1 MKQTPLF
8 CRLVAVTALCYSG
21 FALAHDG
28 TINVTG
34 TINDNTCSVSADS
47 KALTVSMQDVANR
60 QFARAGDGGPWQPFV
75 LHLERC
81 GGAAKQVSVTF
92 AGTADTAD
100 PELLATGSGSD
111 AAQGVA
117 IALYDRD
124 KTPIP
129 INSSAEVTTLTP
141 HQAKVD
147 LPFYARYMAN
157 GETVRTGRASATATF
172 SLVYD

>member
-1 MKQTPLF
+1 MKQIPFL
-8 CRLVAVTALCYSG
+8 CHLAAVTALCCAGS
-21 FALAHDG
+21 ALAHDG

-34 TINDNTCSVSADS
+34 TIHDNTCSVSADS

-81 GGAAKQVSVTF
+81 GDAAKQVSVTF
-92 AGTADTAD
+92 AGTADAAD
-100 PELLATGSGSD
+100 PELLAIGSD
-111 AAQGVA
+111 SEAAQGVA

-129 INSSAEVTTLTP
+129 INSSAEITTLMP
-141 HQAKVD
+141 HQARVD
-147 LPFYARYMAN
+147 LPFYARYLAN
-157 GETVRTGRASATATF
+157 GKTVRTGHANATATF